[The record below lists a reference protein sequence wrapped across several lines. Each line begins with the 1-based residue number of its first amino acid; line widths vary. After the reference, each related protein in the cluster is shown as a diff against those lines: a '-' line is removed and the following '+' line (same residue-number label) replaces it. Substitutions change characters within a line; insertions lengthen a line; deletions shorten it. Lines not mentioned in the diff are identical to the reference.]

1 MTSPELS
8 EKPSGPKDT
17 PGNHSKTHYWTLQC
31 QVESGWEELWEWY
44 CFEHGALGT
53 EQRSSP
59 EGFQSVA
66 YFPEHPSGSIKNL
79 HQQFNASIAGNLEA
93 VRILA
98 LNFREEEDWQSNW
111 KPFFKPVQIGKTLEV
126 LPPWLSSTE
135 STRKNRIIIDPGQGF
150 GTGHH
155 TSTALALELLEKF
168 LESCPVKPHWILDFG
183 SGSGI
188 LSIGACL
195 MGCEKSIALELE
207 GDALKDV
214 FSNSEL
220 NQLQNRIM
228 PLRANKNCF
237 NKIFPLVISNMLL
250 SELKQS
256 SEDLASSVAEEGRL
270 LLSGILENQVSE
282 LEKIFKDLGFVP
294 SNKITR
300 DGWSALEMSR

>member
-17 PGNHSKTHYWTLQC
+17 PGSHSKTHYWTLQC
-31 QVESGWEELWEWY
+31 QVESGWDELWEWY

>member
-8 EKPSGPKDT
+8 KKPSARPDT
-17 PGNHSKTHYWTLQC
+17 SGIHSKTHYWTLQC

-53 EQRSSP
+53 EQRSAP

-66 YFPEHPSGSIKNL
+66 YFPEHPSSSIKNL
-79 HQQFNASIAGNLEA
+79 HQQFNASIAGNLKA

-126 LPPWLSSTE
+126 LPPWLNSTE
-135 STRKNRIIIDPGQGF
+135 SNRRNRILIDPGQGF

-155 TSTALALELLEKF
+155 TSTALALELLEQC
-168 LESCPVKPHWILDFG
+168 LESFPVKPHWMLDFG

-214 FSNSEL
+214 ISNSEL
-220 NQLQNRIM
+220 NQLQHRIM

-237 NKIFPLVISNMLL
+237 NKTFPLVISNMLL

-256 SEDLASSVAEEGRL
+256 SENLASSVAEEGRL
-270 LLSGILENQVSE
+270 LLSGILEDQVSE
-282 LEKIFKDLGFVP
+282 LERIFKVLRFVP
-294 SNKITR
+294 SKKITR
-300 DGWSALEMSR
+300 DGWSALELSR

>member
-8 EKPSGPKDT
+8 EEPSGPKDT
-17 PGNHSKTHYWTLQC
+17 PGSDAHSHYWILHC

-53 EQRSSP
+53 VQRSAP

-66 YFPEHPSGSIKNL
+66 YFPEDHSSSLKSL

-93 VRILA
+93 VHILA
-98 LNFREEEDWQSNW
+98 LNFRVEEDWQSNW
-111 KPFFKPVQIGKTLEV
+111 KPFFKPVQIGNTLEV

-135 STRKNRIIIDPGQGF
+135 SSRKNRILIDAGQGF

-155 TSTALALELLEKF
+155 TSTKLALELLEQC
-168 LESCPVKPHWILDFG
+168 LESGPVKPHWMLDFG

-188 LSIGACL
+188 LSICACL
-195 MGCEKSIALELE
+195 MGCEKSIALEFE

-214 FSNSEL
+214 ISNSEL
-220 NQLQNRIM
+220 NQLQHRIM

-237 NKIFPLVISNMLL
+237 NNTFPLVISNMLL

-256 SEDLASSVAEEGRL
+256 SENLASSVAEEGHL
-270 LLSGILENQVSE
+270 LLSGILEDQVSE
-282 LEKIFKDLGFVP
+282 LERIFKDLGFVP

-300 DGWSALEMSR
+300 SGWSALELSR